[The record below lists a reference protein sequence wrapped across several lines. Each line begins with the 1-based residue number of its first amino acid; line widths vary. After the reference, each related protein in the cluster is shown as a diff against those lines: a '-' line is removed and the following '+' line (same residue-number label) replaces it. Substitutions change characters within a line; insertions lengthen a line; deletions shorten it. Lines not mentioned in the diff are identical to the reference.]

1 MRAPARNSTIVSGM
15 RIQLASDLHLELL
28 GRWPLERL
36 IAPAP
41 GADILVLAGDIH
53 RGLRAIERFA
63 SWPVPV
69 LYLAGNHE
77 YYDSQWETLRP
88 DLRRAADGT
97 AVRFL
102 DNDVVTLDGVR
113 FLGSTLWTDYR
124 LSGIPVPE
132 AMEAAEG
139 FLLDHRRILTGSGP
153 LRARQALDEH
163 LRSRAWLAHALSV
176 DSSMPTVV
184 LTHHAPHPD
193 SIHARFAGSPVNGAF
208 VSDLTELVAQ
218 ADLWLH
224 GHVHDSF
231 DYRVGRCRVVS
242 NPRGYA
248 QNRNDAG
255 SIDELVFENP
265 AFQRQLVIDL
275 PADER

>member
-1 MRAPARNSTIVSGM
+1 M

-28 GRWPLERL
+28 SRWPHESL
-36 IAPAP
+36 ITPAP
-41 GADILVLAGDIH
+41 GADLLVLAGDIH
-53 RGLRAIERFA
+53 RGTRAIEHFA

-77 YYDSQWETLRP
+77 YYDSQWETLRSE
-88 DLRRAADGT
+88 LRRAADGT

-124 LSGIPVPE
+124 LAGIPLPE
-132 AMEAAEG
+132 AMTVAED
-139 FLLDHRRILTGSGP
+139 FLLDHRRILTRSGP
-153 LRARQALDEH
+153 FRARQALDEH
-163 LRSRAWLAHALSV
+163 VRSRAWLARELSIDHAT
-176 DSSMPTVV
+176 PTVV
-184 LTHHAPHPD
+184 VTHHAPHPR

-208 VSDLTELVAQ
+208 VSDLTELVEQ

-224 GHVHDSF
+224 GHAHDSF
-231 DYRVGRCRVVS
+231 DYRVGRCRVVC

-248 QNRNDAG
+248 QNRHDAP
-255 SIDELVFENP
+255 SVDALVFENP
-265 AFQRQLVIDL
+265 AFGRQLVIDL
-275 PADER
+275 P